1 LGNVKDAHMLEGAF
15 EYQFH
20 GQPEIIPTGHDGW
33 HDGWLSPGHGNL
45 PVSGLSG
52 PGHPHSAIPS
62 SSQASSQTLVGNP
75 GGFQIDLLWDSS
87 VANAPSGFR
96 QAVIDAATNLAD
108 HFTNDEVVNIHVGWG
123 EVGSSRISSSALGE
137 SESYGYLTDYATVAG
152 ALHAPG
158 AANDPTTSQFF
169 VTSAEAQTFNL
180 ISPTSSS
187 VDGYVGFG
195 TLSHTG
201 YSWDYNTS
209 TSPLGAKQ
217 FDFQAVVQHE
227 ISEVMGRIGMEGQV
241 FNNAPTYTPLDL
253 FNFKSQGT
261 LELSGNGGYFS
272 NDAGLT
278 NLGTFNNATHY
289 GGDIAD
295 WASATSPTQ
304 SGTLTTSGKFYDA
317 FDAFGWPG
325 YVGELTTSDISEL
338 AALGYKLPT
347 V

>member
-1 LGNVKDAHMLEGAF
+1 MLEGAF
-15 EYQFH
+15 EYEFH
-20 GQPEIIPTGHDGW
+20 GQPEILPTSHDGW
-33 HDGWLSPGHGNL
+33 HDGWLSPGHGHF
-45 PVSGLSG
+45 PAVSGVSG
-52 PGHPHSAIPS
+52 PGHPSSTVPS
-62 SSQASSQTLVGNP
+62 SSLASGQTLVGSP

-87 VANAPSGFR
+87 VANAPIGFQ
-96 QAVIDAATNLAD
+96 QAVIGAATNLAN
-108 HFTNDEVVNIHVGWG
+108 HFTNDEVINIHVGWG
-123 EVGSSRISSSALGE
+123 EVGGSRISSGALGE
-137 SESYGYLTDYATVAG
+137 SESYGYLTDYATIAG
-152 ALHAPG
+152 ALHAPA

-169 VTSAEAQTFNL
+169 VTSAEAKTLNL
-180 ISPTSSS
+180 VSATSSS

-209 TSPLGAKQ
+209 SFPLGAKQ

-227 ISEVMGRIGMEGQV
+227 ISEVMGRIGMEGHIV
-241 FNNAPTYTPLDL
+241 NNAPTYTPLDL
-253 FNFKSQGT
+253 FNLKSPNT

-272 NDAGLT
+272 TDGGQH
-278 NLGTFNNATHY
+278 NLGTFNNASHY

-304 SGTLTTSGKFYDA
+304 SGTQGLTTPGKYDDA

-325 YVGELTTSDISEL
+325 YVGQLTTSDVSEL